1 MKRAKTRTAESS
13 TVLGVKR
20 KHLAT
25 YIPPRENPKFNEK
38 FQHAQQKNRLRTS
51 QKQALEQQRRKSCP
65 FSAERRRATLVSSK
79 PVARSETKS
88 HLERKS
94 LRVVDIRVK
103 NDTGLAAPRPGQK
116 LEVWRAT
123 TQPPVIEIAK
133 KRSMPLDCFGQG
145 KPHAIHAL
153 LSPVKCLVF
162 FSSHPVFRISC
173 EPSHSH

>member
-51 QKQALEQQRRKSCP
+51 QKQALEQQRRMRPKSCP

-79 PVARSETKS
+79 PVARSETKF

-103 NDTGLAAPRPGQK
+103 NDTRLAAPRPGQK

-123 TQPPVIEIAK
+123 TQPPVIKIAK
-133 KRSMPLDCFGQG
+133 KRSNN
-145 KPHAIHAL
+145 AT
-153 LSPVKCLVF
+153 
-162 FSSHPVFRISC
+162 
-173 EPSHSH
+173 